1 MVLRLTKLK
10 VSMTIDEEI
19 FASFKSFCK
28 QNGMKVSTKVEQ
40 LMREN
45 VKNTTL
51 GQYIK
56 Q

>member
-1 MVLRLTKLK
+1 MVKVK
-10 VSMTIDEEI
+10 VSMTIDDEI
-19 FASFKSFCK
+19 FASFKNFCK

-51 GQYIK
+51 QQFVK
-56 Q
+56 